1 MRGTFI
7 ALALIFSCATA
18 NAQNWDLRYP
28 VCQML
33 YSPVTMSDCRF
44 ETMEQCRASTRGLY
58 AQCMENPY
66 FAGTPDDRKRPRRRH
81 HYQ

>member
-1 MRGTFI
+1 
-7 ALALIFSCATA
+7 
-18 NAQNWDLRYP
+18 
-28 VCQML
+28 ML

-44 ETMEQCRASTRGLY
+44 ETMEQCRASSRGLY

-66 FAGTPDDRKRPRRRH
+66 FAGTPDDRSRPRRRH